1 MTLPV
6 DREELRAL
14 VREALRDALPELVA
28 ASVTTMTNGTT
39 TAPGPRVEDVR
50 VADDADLAAFAARVL
65 DLADD
70 VRSGRVGFR
79 LTGAASAG
87 AAPAGAAPA
96 GAAPLPRPAAEHRI
110 DTGAVSE
117 RHVRAA
123 ERAGARLVLG
133 PRAVLTPLARDR
145 VRASGVEIV
154 RETPDRRH

>member
-79 LTGAASAG
+79 LAGAAS
-87 AAPAGAAPA
+87 AGAAPA

>member
-28 ASVTTMTNGTT
+28 ASVTTTTNGTT
-39 TAPGPRVEDVR
+39 TAPGPRVEVVR
-50 VADDADLAAFAARVL
+50 VTDDADLAAFATRVL

-79 LTGAASAG
+79 LAG
-87 AAPAGAAPA
+87 AAPA
-96 GAAPLPRPAAEHRI
+96 PRPAAEHRI

-123 ERAGARLVLG
+123 ERAGTRLVLG

-145 VRASGVEIV
+145 ARASGVEIV

>member
-28 ASVTTMTNGTT
+28 ASVTTTTNGTT
-39 TAPGPRVEDVR
+39 TAPGPRVEVVR
-50 VADDADLAAFAARVL
+50 VTDDADLAAFATRVL

-70 VRSGRVGFR
+70 VSSGRVGFR
-79 LTGAASAG
+79 LAG

-96 GAAPLPRPAAEHRI
+96 PRPAAEHRI

-123 ERAGARLVLG
+123 ERAGTRLVLG

-145 VRASGVEIV
+145 ARASGVEIV

>member
-39 TAPGPRVEDVR
+39 AAPGPRVEDVR
-50 VADDADLAAFAARVL
+50 VADDADLAAFATRVL

-87 AAPAGAAPA
+87 AAP
-96 GAAPLPRPAAEHRI
+96 LRRLAAEHRI